1 MSICSHCVIVM
12 PSHRYLTDEELELLN
27 EVSHQES
34 SQALLSLPLMLDAHI
49 APLLEQASTLEL
61 KLELG
66 EIKLSFPVA
75 LKHPIASQ
83 EQAEL
88 SSPSIITNGGH
99 PRAWRLP
106 HPQCLQLRQPNGRP
120 LAAEIRDL
128 STNGMRLL
136 SRRSLF
142 GRGQHK
148 RVLLTLG
155 QDQELRLTLKLVR
168 QHKGSHFW
176 LTAVRFELSMAD
188 CRALSDFVFRGFLEQ
203 INKRQAP

>member
-1 MSICSHCVIVM
+1 M
-12 PSHRYLTDEELELLN
+12 PSHPYLTDEELALLN
-27 EVSHQES
+27 ELCRQDEP
-34 SQALLSLPLMLDAHI
+34 QAQLNLPLVLDASI
-49 APLLEQASTLEL
+49 GPLLDQATRLEL

-66 EIKLSFPVA
+66 DIKLIFPVA
-75 LKHPIASQ
+75 LKHPVASQ

-88 SSPSIITNGGH
+88 SSPSIITNTGH

-106 HPQCLQLRQPNGRP
+106 NPQHLQLVQPNGRP

-142 GRGQHK
+142 GLHSNK
-148 RVLLTLG
+148 RVTLRLG
-155 QDQELRLTLKLVR
+155 QDQELTLQLRLVR
-168 QHKGSHFW
+168 QHKGLQFW

-188 CRALSDFVFRGFLEQ
+188 SRTLSDFVFRGFLEQ
-203 INKRQAP
+203 INKGQEP

>member
-1 MSICSHCVIVM
+1 M
-12 PSHRYLTDEELELLN
+12 PSHRYLTDEEFELLN
-27 EVSHQES
+27 EICSQERP
-34 SQALLSLPLMLDAHI
+34 QALLSLPLMLDAHI
-49 APLLEQASTLEL
+49 APLLEQASALEL

-106 HPQCLQLRQPNGRP
+106 HPQCLQLRQPGGRP

-148 RVLLTLG
+148 KVLLTLG
-155 QDQELRLTLKLVR
+155 QDQELALTLKLVR
-168 QHKGSHFW
+168 QHRGSQFW
-176 LTAVRFELSMAD
+176 LTAVQFDLSMAD
-188 CRALSDFVFRGFLEQ
+188 YRTLSEFVFKGFLKQ
-203 INKRQAP
+203 MSKRQET

>member
-1 MSICSHCVIVM
+1 M
-12 PSHRYLTDEELELLN
+12 PSHRYLTDEEFELLN
-27 EVSHQES
+27 EICSQERP
-34 SQALLSLPLMLDAHI
+34 QALLSLPLMLDAHI
-49 APLLEQASTLEL
+49 APLLEQASALEL

-106 HPQCLQLRQPNGRP
+106 HPQCLQLREPGGRP

-148 RVLLTLG
+148 KVLLTLG
-155 QDQELRLTLKLVR
+155 QDQELALTLKLVR
-168 QHKGSHFW
+168 QHRGSQFW
-176 LTAVRFELSMAD
+176 LTAVQFDLSMAD
-188 CRALSDFVFRGFLEQ
+188 YRTLSEFVFKGFLKQ
-203 INKRQAP
+203 MSKRQET

>member
-1 MSICSHCVIVM
+1 M
-12 PSHRYLTDEELELLN
+12 PSHPCLTDEELALLN
-27 EVSHQES
+27 ELCRQDEP
-34 SQALLSLPLMLDAHI
+34 QAQLNLPLVLDASI
-49 APLLEQASTLEL
+49 GPLLDQATRLEL

-66 EIKLSFPVA
+66 DIKLIFPVT
-75 LKHPIASQ
+75 LRHPVASQ

-88 SSPSIITNGGH
+88 SSPSIIANTGH

-106 HPQCLQLRQPNGRP
+106 NPQHLQLVLPNGRP

-142 GRGQHK
+142 GLHSNKKVTLR
-148 RVLLTLG
+148 LG
-155 QDQELRLTLKLVR
+155 QDEELALQLRLVR
-168 QHKGSHFW
+168 QHKGLQFW

-188 CRALSDFVFRGFLEQ
+188 SRTLSDFVFRGFLEQ
-203 INKRQAP
+203 INKGQEP

>member
-1 MSICSHCVIVM
+1 MT
-12 PSHRYLTDEELELLN
+12 SHRYLTDEELELLN
-27 EVSHQES
+27 QVCHQEGP
-34 SQALLSLPLMLDAHI
+34 QALLSLPLMLDAHI

-61 KLELG
+61 KLDVDG
-66 EIKLSFPVA
+66 IQLSFPVA
-75 LKHPIASQ
+75 LKHPVASQ

-106 HPQCLQLRQPNGRP
+106 HPQSLQLRQLNGHP

-128 STNGMRLL
+128 STNGMRVL

-142 GRGQHK
+142 GRSQHRK
-148 RVLLTLG
+148 VLLTLG
-155 QDQELRLTLKLVR
+155 QDQQIRLTLKLVR
-168 QHKGSHFW
+168 QHKGPQFW

-188 CRALSDFVFRGFLEQ
+188 CRTLSDFVFRGFLEQ
-203 INKRQAP
+203 MNKRQEP